1 MSQMTQN
8 NDRRTLFNFCYEKNN
23 KTTILCVEPFLTS
36 IVKVK
41 VVLRLCCET

>member
-1 MSQMTQN
+1 MIEERCLISVM
-8 NDRRTLFNFCYEKNN
+8 KKKN